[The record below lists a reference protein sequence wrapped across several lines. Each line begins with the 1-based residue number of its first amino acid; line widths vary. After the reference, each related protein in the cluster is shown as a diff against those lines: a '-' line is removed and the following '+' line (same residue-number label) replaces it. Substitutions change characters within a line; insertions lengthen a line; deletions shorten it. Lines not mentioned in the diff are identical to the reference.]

1 MPFYEGSNSSL
12 FTLDTVS
19 PDVSWKNGNVI
30 GVLSSEN
37 KFLNFHLEYLT
48 LFTEKGMNWLLTNE
62 VTRRRM
68 VNRGL
73 QESLHDQILFT
84 NDALLS
90 GFKILSLLGKSDLG
104 ISFENYS
111 NVNKGIVKKPIWS

>member
-1 MPFYEGSNSSL
+1 MPFYEGRNSSL

-19 PDVSWKNGNVI
+19 PDVSWQNGNVI

-37 KFLNFHLEYLT
+37 KFLNFHLQYLT

-90 GFKILSLLGKSDLG
+90 GFKILSPLGKSDLG
-104 ISFENYS
+104 ISFENYR
-111 NVNKGIVKKPIWS
+111 NC